1 MDSNMEF
8 KKHIFKSLVHITMNK
23 YFTFVIT
30 PKYPLSNFLKFYQNV
45 RMKNTNLK
53 NCQLQ

>member
-8 KKHIFKSLVHITMNK
+8 KKHNFRSLVHITMNK
-23 YFTFVIT
+23 YFIFDIT
-30 PKYPLSNFLKFYQNV
+30 PKYSLSSYLKFYQNV
-45 RMKNTNLK
+45 QMKNTNLK